1 MMKKSRN
8 VKKHE
13 TVYKSSSDPKM
24 VSLNKALNVVQ
35 LFRQIKR
42 NSPKTL
48 QKHFD
53 SLTDILQSYPS
64 NAIKPSFS
72 LSLNLSCEQTHLGK
86 TRAIRSRC
94 ISSRASSSSSNRE
107 QFNSRRAFRRK
118 SGWKKFA
125 RRRGKREPNY
135 YRFLRL
141 RVRALRRGKK
151 KWDAISVAS
160 LFREGRRGN
169 RKETLIAFSLSC
181 YFSRSLSLPFGLRV
195 YIRKSKRERERKKE
209 GAAAAGSHTV
219 NYCFGRRCI

>member
-1 MMKKSRN
+1 MKKSRN

-72 LSLNLSCEQTHLGK
+72 LSLSLSL
-86 TRAIRSRC
+86 S
-94 ISSRASSSSSNRE
+94 ISLANRRISEKLE
-107 QFNSRRAFRRK
+107 QF
-118 SGWKKFA
+118 A
-125 RRRGKREPNY
+125 R
-135 YRFLRL
+135 
-141 RVRALRRGKK
+141 
-151 KWDAISVAS
+151 VAS
-160 LFREGRRGN
+160 GAEPAAEPAAATESNSIQDELFAENQGEKSLRGGEGKENQTIIGFCACACERSDAERRNGTPFPSHPYLEKDVGGIEK
-169 RKETLIAFSLSC
+169 RLLSL
-181 YFSRSLSLPFGLRV
+181 SRSLAISLALFLSPSDCV
-195 YIRKSKRERERKKE
+195 YI
-209 GAAAAGSHTV
+209 
-219 NYCFGRRCI
+219 